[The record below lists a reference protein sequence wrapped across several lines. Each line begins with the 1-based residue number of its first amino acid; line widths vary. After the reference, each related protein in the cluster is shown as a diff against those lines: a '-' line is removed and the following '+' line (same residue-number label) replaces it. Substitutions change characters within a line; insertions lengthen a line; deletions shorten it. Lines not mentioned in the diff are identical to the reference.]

1 MENLLEVALVALVVG
16 AIVGAFLYLLVMRA
30 EKKLNSP
37 RMTSS
42 TLSGE
47 SLEEMKARM
56 RNNSRCGLKL
66 DRNQFLNEEPDLVDL
81 DFEDRADVEVCPI
94 SKRLPSTPFRG
105 ITGTPFPQNPDTEY
119 APFEDREVDICETLV
134 IKQ

>member
-1 MENLLEVALVALVVG
+1 MENLLAVVSVLLIAGAL
-16 AIVGAFLYLLVMRA
+16 LYLWVIRT
-30 EKKLNSP
+30 EKKLDGP

-81 DFEDRADVEVCPI
+81 DFEDRAEVEVCPI
-94 SKRLPSTPFRG
+94 SKRLPSTLCRG
-105 ITGTPFPQNPDTEY
+105 ITGTPFPQNPDPEY
-119 APFEDREVDICETLV
+119 APFENREVDICETLV